1 MTDTGREIRESVRQ
15 RMAELREQIHYHN
28 YRYYRLND
36 PEISDAAYDELFK
49 ELQRLEKE
57 YPQFI
62 TPASPTQRVGA
73 EPLEAFRPVTHYRPM
88 LSLESS
94 HENRILEDFHRRVLE
109 AEAKTTVDYLVQPKV
124 DGVSVELVY
133 QDRRLSL
140 AATRGDGFTG
150 EDITLNVRAIHTV
163 PRTLSP
169 SAPALVVV
177 RGEIFMPVEG
187 FRKLNEELIT
197 ENNKPFANPR
207 NATSG
212 SLRQLDPAI
221 TGSRPLQ
228 LFPFELTNADDL
240 GYRAESD
247 CLQDLKDWGLPVP
260 SEAMEKGASPRDI
273 EAIHHRY
280 HTSRDQLDYEVDGI
294 VVKVD
299 SLPLRVTM
307 GSRTRTPRW
316 AVAYKFEP
324 RQEVT
329 RVEKIIAQVGRTGKL
344 TPVALLLPV
353 DVGGVTVSRASLHNF
368 GEVERLDLRAGDTV
382 RIQRAGDV
390 IPQVMEVIKPG
401 EPRSEPFLPPENCP
415 VCESP
420 VVEEGAYHKC
430 PNRFGCSAQ
439 IHGSISHYSSRM
451 ALDIEGLGEK
461 TITTF
466 LQKGLITDLAS
477 IYKLSQDRIAPLD
490 GFGDLSAQN
499 LIGAIENSRKPEL
512 HRFLYGL
519 GIPNVGEKTAADIC
533 RHFGSFAA
541 IRCATG
547 EQLLEVEGVGPIVA
561 QSIVDFFASPS
572 INAELDR
579 LLKEVSPQEAI
590 EIPETSRTEFTGKTF
605 VFTGTLEAFP
615 RSEAQRRVES
625 LGGRASSSLSSKTDY
640 LVHGQ
645 GGGSKLAKAQELGIQ
660 LLTEKEFLE
669 LIGEPGA

>member
-1 MTDTGREIRESVRQ
+1 VTDTGREIPENVRQ
-15 RMAELREQIHYHN
+15 RVAELREQIHYHN

-36 PEISDAAYDELFK
+36 PEISDGAYDELFR

-57 YPQFI
+57 YPQLI

-73 EPLEAFRPVTHYRPM
+73 QPLEAFRPVTHYRPM

-94 HENRILEDFHRRVLE
+94 HENRILEDFHRRVQE
-109 AEAKTTVDYLVQPKV
+109 AAAETTVDYLVQPKV

-133 QDRRLSL
+133 RDRRLSL

-150 EDITLNVRAIHTV
+150 EDITLNVRAIHPV
-163 PRTLSP
+163 PKTLSP
-169 SAPALVVV
+169 SAPPLVVV
-177 RGEIFMPVEG
+177 RAEIFMPVEG
-187 FRKLNEELIT
+187 FRKLNEELLT

-207 NATSG
+207 NAASG

-247 CLQDLKDWGLPVP
+247 CLKDLKDWGLPVP
-260 SEAMEKGASPRDI
+260 SEAREKGASPRDI

-390 IPQVMEVIKPG
+390 IPQVMEVIRPG
-401 EPRSEPFLPPENCP
+401 KPRSEQFLPPERCP

-439 IHGSISHYSSRM
+439 IHRSIRHYSSRM

-466 LQKGLITDLAS
+466 VQKGLITDLAS
-477 IYKLSQDRIAPLD
+477 IYKLSPDTIAPLD
-490 GFGDLSAQN
+490 GFGDLSAKN
-499 LIGAIENSRKPEL
+499 LIGAIEDSRKPEL

-519 GIPNVGEKTAADIC
+519 GIPNVGEKTAADIS
-533 RHFGSFAA
+533 RHFGSFAS
-541 IRCATG
+541 IRRATG
-547 EQLLEVEGVGPIVA
+547 EQLLEVQGVGPIVA

-572 INAELDR
+572 VNAELDR
-579 LLKEVSPQEAI
+579 LLTEVSPRTM
-590 EIPETSRTEFTGKTF
+590 EIQHPSRAELTGKTV
-605 VFTGTLEAFP
+605 VFTGTLERFP
-615 RSEAQRRVES
+615 RSEAQRRVEAV
-625 LGGRASSSLSSKTDY
+625 GGKTSSSISSKTDF
-640 LVHGQ
+640 LVHGP
-645 GGGSKLAKAQELGIQ
+645 GAGSKLAKARSLGIR
-660 LLTEKEFLE
+660 LLDEKEFLE
-669 LIGEPGA
+669 LIGEEAE

>member
-1 MTDTGREIRESVRQ
+1 MTDSRREIPESVRQ
-15 RMAELREQIHYHN
+15 RVAELQEQIHYHN

-57 YPQFI
+57 YPPLI

-163 PRTLSP
+163 PKTLSP

-247 CLQDLKDWGLPVP
+247 CLQDLQDWGLPVP

-368 GEVERLDLRAGDTV
+368 GEVERLNLRAGDTV

-477 IYKLSQDRIAPLD
+477 IYKLSQDKIAPLD

-512 HRFLYGL
+512 RRFLYGL

-572 INAELDR
+572 IIAELDR
-579 LLKEVSPQEAI
+579 LLEEVSPQKAI
-590 EIPETSRTEFTGKTF
+590 EIPETSRAELAGKTF
-605 VFTGTLEAFP
+605 VFTGTLERFA

-640 LVHGQ
+640 LVHGP
-645 GGGSKLAKAQELGIQ
+645 GGGTKLDKAKELGVQ
-660 LLTEKEFLE
+660 LLTEEEFLE
-669 LIGEPGA
+669 LIGEELD

>member
-1 MTDTGREIRESVRQ
+1 MAETTSGIPEKVRQ
-15 RMAELREQIHYHN
+15 RLAELREQIHYHN

-36 PEISDAAYDELFK
+36 PEISDSAYDELFQ
-49 ELQRLEKE
+49 ELQRLEGE
-57 YPQFI
+57 YPQLV
-62 TPASPTQRVGA
+62 TPESPTQQVGA
-73 EPLEAFRPVTHYRPM
+73 EPLEAFRPVTHHRPM

-109 AEAKTTVDYLVQPKV
+109 AAAGKTAEYLIQPKV

-133 QDRRLSL
+133 EDRRLSR

-150 EDITLNVRAIHTV
+150 EDITLNIRAISTV
-163 PRTLSP
+163 PKTLSP
-169 SAPALVVV
+169 SAPATVVV

-207 NATSG
+207 NAASG

-221 TGSRPLQ
+221 TASRPLQ
-228 LFPFELTNADDL
+228 LFPFELTNADEL

-247 CLQDLKDWGLPVP
+247 CLKDLKQWGLPVP
-260 SEAMEKGASPRDI
+260 SEATEKGASPRDM

-280 HTSRDQLDYEVDGI
+280 QTSRDQLNYEVDGI

-329 RVEKIIAQVGRTGKL
+329 RVAKIIAQVGRTGKL

-368 GEVERLDLRAGDTV
+368 GEVKRLDLRAGDTV

-401 EPRSEPFLPPENCP
+401 APRSEPFLPPKSCP
-415 VCESP
+415 VCDSL
-420 VVEEGAYHKC
+420 VVAEGAYHKC

-466 LQKGLITDLAS
+466 LHKGLISDLAS
-477 IYKLSQDRIAPLD
+477 IYNLSQDKIASLD

-499 LIGAIENSRKPEL
+499 LIGAIEKSRKPEL

-519 GIPNVGEKTAADIC
+519 GIPNVGEKTAADIS
-533 RHFGSFAA
+533 RHFGTFAA
-541 IRCATG
+541 IRRATG

-561 QSIVDFFASPS
+561 QSIVDFFASPPVS
-572 INAELDR
+572 AELDR
-579 LLKEVSPQEAI
+579 LLDEVSPQEI
-590 EIPETSRTEFTGKTF
+590 EIQEPSRAELTGKTF
-605 VFTGTLEAFP
+605 VFTGTLERFSRP
-615 RSEAQRRVES
+615 EAQRRVES
-625 LGGRASSSLSSKTDY
+625 LGGRASSSLSSRTTY
-640 LVHGQ
+640 LVHGP
-645 GGGSKLAKAQELGIQ
+645 GAGSKLEKARQLGIQ
-660 LLTEKEFLE
+660 LLNEREFLA
-669 LIGEPGA
+669 LIGEKAE